1 MSSDTFSLIL
11 QDTSI
16 LLRPRAVVEVKAV
29 MESDGYGNTSPG
41 SHPNEMVLRVLSDMA
56 RLYGHDNPGKS
67 TRERRDAA
75 TSHKLGFYAARV
87 VCVPATTLRV
97 LADEVF
103 ARSKLIVLE
112 SSGGGQVESVP
123 SPSTRTIIAQPRPVI
138 EEL

>member
-1 MSSDTFSLIL
+1 MSSNTFSLIL
-11 QDTSI
+11 QDASI
-16 LLRPRAVVEVKAV
+16 LLRPRAVIEVKAV
-29 MESDGYGNTSPG
+29 MESDGSGNTSPD
-41 SHPNEMVLRVLSDMA
+41 SQPNEMVLRVLSDMA

-87 VCVPATTLRV
+87 VCVPAMTLRV
-97 LADEVF
+97 LADEVL

-112 SSGGGQVESVP
+112 SGGGEQAESVS
-123 SPSTRTIIAQPRPVI
+123 SPSTCTTAAQPRPVI